1 MNTPHH
7 EQIRQLL
14 AHYRELDST
23 ERQQVDLHLTTCAEC
38 RAIRATYEQQNQVL
52 RALPSRTP
60 TTQVYRN
67 VTAEIS
73 RRQAARPWYRRVP
86 AELAFVTAA
95 AVLLL
100 GFFSLIRLQ
109 DAPQETAARTV
120 TPDAQVVAVSET
132 PQPVVTAIPESAV
145 VVALTTTLP
154 LTPSGALSGT
164 ALAASLP
171 WMTVAV
177 DTTVGTSV
185 ITARADGTMANPPHA
200 FEPTLRAAPRVSP
213 DGQWTAVGH
222 NGVTLLPA
230 TGDAPLTLLTSDAL
244 PGTVT
249 ALAWAPDGS
258 ALAVTIRR
266 PDGAYQVSTVRLD
279 AGLVVESFDFDQGYP
294 HLLGWEASGQQVV
307 VLLSADE
314 ATMASGQIQLL
325 AADQAPV
332 TQPYSYAAAPGRSLR
347 QPTLG
352 PRGRWVYY
360 LADQPGGGSI
370 LVRQSLRDGS
380 QTVALS
386 ATLPI
391 DSYALA
397 DDENHVVYTLT
408 PPSATTPARSDVRLL
423 TFSSGRPVA
432 LTTLPDSPTTVLA
445 WSPAMTTPLESWVV
459 LEQVTEDNSGPRLT
473 LLRPSDGISLPVTI
487 DELAEITA
495 SNVRLAGW
503 SQPLR
508 ATDAA
513 IDETDFAQVT
523 RAISQTLASRQWP
536 VLLRWLTEDTFT
548 RCQYGETCT
557 SASSPADA
565 LMTLAGAFRDG
576 DSRVEAE
583 RQVLEPPG
591 FVAPG
596 EAVLLV
602 RRTPAVADVDSSHL
616 YLRRSEDGRWRLS
629 GIQTGIP
636 YYDVP
641 SLAEVRAAPTA
652 FAGLEVVLEGEYF
665 GTNLP
670 ADLPADAPRLG
681 QWVLRDASG
690 ASLWVR
696 NDTPELGQGITEG
709 SSVQVLGVLKV
720 EQGWP
725 FLQVSLVRPVTP
737 NGGS

>member
-7 EQIRQLL
+7 EQIRRLL
-14 AHYRELDST
+14 AHYHELDSI
-23 ERQQVDLHLTTCAEC
+23 ERQQVDLHLAGCAEC
-38 RAIRATYEQQNQVL
+38 RAIRAAYEQQNLVL

-67 VTAEIS
+67 LTAEIS
-73 RRQAARPWYRRVP
+73 RRQTARPWYRRMP
-86 AELAFVTAA
+86 AELAFVAAA

-109 DAPQETAARTV
+109 NAPQETAARTV
-120 TPDAQVVAVSET
+120 TPDAQMVAVSET
-132 PQPVVTAIPESAV
+132 QEPAVTPNPPPPAAIAI
-145 VVALTTTLP
+145 TTTLP
-154 LTPSGALSGT
+154 LTPSDALSGT
-164 ALAASLP
+164 ALAGSLP
-171 WMTVAV
+171 WMTVAI
-177 DTTVGTSV
+177 DTAGGTSV
-185 ITARADGTMANPPHA
+185 VTTRADGTVANPPHS

-230 TGDAPLTLLTSDAL
+230 TGDAPVALLAPDVLS
-244 PGTVT
+244 GTVT
-249 ALAWAPDGS
+249 ALAWAPDSS
-258 ALAVTIRR
+258 ALAMTIRR
-266 PDGAYQVSTVRLD
+266 PDGLYQVSTVRLE
-279 AGLVVESFDFDQGYP
+279 AGLPVESFEFDQGYP

-314 ATMASGQIQLL
+314 ETLSSGQIQVL
-325 AADQAPV
+325 AAGQAPV
-332 TQPYSYAAAPGRSLR
+332 VQPYSYAAAPGRTLR

-391 DSYALA
+391 DSYDLA
-397 DDENHVVYTLT
+397 DDENHVAYTLT

-432 LTTLPDSPTTVLA
+432 LASLPDSPTTVLA
-445 WSPAMTTPLESWVV
+445 WSPAMTSPLDSWIV
-459 LEQVTEDNSGPRLT
+459 LEQPAVDTKGPRLT

-487 DELAEITA
+487 EGLAETTA
-495 SNVRLAGW
+495 PNVRLAGW

-513 IDETDFAQVT
+513 IDETDLLQVT
-523 RAISQTLASRQWP
+523 RAISQTLAGQQWP
-536 VLLRWLTEDTFT
+536 ALARWIGAETFT
-548 RCQYGETCT
+548 RCQYGGSCT
-557 SASSPADA
+557 SAVSPADA

-583 RQVLEPPG
+583 RQVMEPPG

-596 EAVLLV
+596 EAVLLI

-636 YYDVP
+636 YYDAP
-641 SLAEVRAAPTA
+641 SLAEVRAAPAA

-665 GTNLP
+665 VTNLP
-670 ADLPADAPRLG
+670 ADLPGDAPRLG
-681 QWVLRDASG
+681 EWVLRDASG

-696 NDTPELGQGITEG
+696 NDTPELGQDITEG
-709 SSVQVLGVLKV
+709 GSVQVLGVLKV

-725 FLQVSLVRPVTP
+725 FLQVSLVRPSTP
-737 NGGS
+737 DGGS